1 MLMTNSELYITAYMR
16 NISGFVNRKRL
27 VFLFRRIIEWQD
39 INHIEN
45 NYCPRDGGYI
55 TFCPSNGEC
64 SEKCKDCWQK
74 AIDKLKEEGEPIL

>member
-27 VFLFRRIIEWQD
+27 VFLFKRIVEWQD

-45 NYCPRDGGYI
+45 NYCPRESVNCGGM
-55 TFCPSNGEC
+55 CHA
-64 SEKCKDCWQK
+64 CWQDYSNRVK
-74 AIDKLKEEGEPIL
+74 KGGLPVL